1 MYQIFLEMYKIL
13 LKMYLGFQSPF
24 QGRER
29 PPFISRMSLM
39 EQMNHENGIRG
50 LNSPRIECTKSS

>member
-1 MYQIFLEMYKIL
+1 MYQIFLEMYKIF

-24 QGRER
+24 QGREQ

-39 EQMNHENGIRG
+39 EQMNCGNGIRG
-50 LNSPRIECTKSS
+50 LNSPRIRCTNS